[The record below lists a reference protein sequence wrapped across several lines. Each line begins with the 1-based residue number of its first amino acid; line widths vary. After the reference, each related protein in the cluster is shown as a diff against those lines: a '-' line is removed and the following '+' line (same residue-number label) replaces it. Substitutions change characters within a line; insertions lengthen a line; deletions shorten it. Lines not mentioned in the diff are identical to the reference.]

1 MTVALATL
9 RNARADAERH
19 LAAARTSHR
28 YLVESC
34 NRKIEESAASVN
46 LLTLNLNE
54 YDTAIEKLE
63 GAE

>member
-54 YDTAIEKLE
+54 YDAALELLE
-63 GAE
+63 GRQ